1 MQHSRKDAMRMALA
15 GLIVKNCDVW
25 TPEHAGVTD
34 VTALD
39 GKVVSLEKDAWKE
52 LRASH
57 CVEWTEVDGTGLTC
71 TPGLVDIHCH
81 FGGAGGEG
89 GAVYRTPPL
98 QLSDLTTAGITTAVG
113 LLGTDGFCRSLREL
127 LMKTR
132 ALNDEGIS
140 AWMWTGSY
148 QIPGPTLTGDAASDI
163 LLIDRVIGL
172 KVAYSDHRA
181 SQTSVQALQDYA
193 AQSRVGGIMAGK
205 GGAVMVHIGEGER
218 RLEPFLQIA
227 ENSDIP
233 LKQFI
238 PTHLNRSESV
248 FAQAVA
254 FGKKGGRIDFSSG
267 VSERCFFPGAVKPSE
282 AAARALEAGVPLEHI
297 TMSSDGNGVMT
308 RLLENGEKQPL
319 MAPVHSLLEE
329 FFDMIREGLSVETA
343 SRICAANPAA
353 AVGLRKGTLSV
364 GGDADLLL
372 FTPDLTLEKV
382 IAKGRVLVDG
392 DRAVKGLFER

>member
-1 MQHSRKDAMRMALA
+1 MALA

-34 VTALD
+34 VTVLD
-39 GKVVSLEKDAWKE
+39 GTVVSLEKDAWKE

-71 TPGLVDIHCH
+71 APGLVDIHCH

-132 ALNDEGIS
+132 ALTDEGIS

-172 KVAYSDHRA
+172 KVA
-181 SQTSVQALQDYA
+181 
-193 AQSRVGGIMAGK
+193 
-205 GGAVMVHIGEGER
+205 
-218 RLEPFLQIA
+218 
-227 ENSDIP
+227 
-233 LKQFI
+233 
-238 PTHLNRSESV
+238 
-248 FAQAVA
+248 
-254 FGKKGGRIDFSSG
+254 
-267 VSERCFFPGAVKPSE
+267 
-282 AAARALEAGVPLEHI
+282 
-297 TMSSDGNGVMT
+297 
-308 RLLENGEKQPL
+308 
-319 MAPVHSLLEE
+319 
-329 FFDMIREGLSVETA
+329 
-343 SRICAANPAA
+343 
-353 AVGLRKGTLSV
+353 
-364 GGDADLLL
+364 
-372 FTPDLTLEKV
+372 
-382 IAKGRVLVDG
+382 
-392 DRAVKGLFER
+392 